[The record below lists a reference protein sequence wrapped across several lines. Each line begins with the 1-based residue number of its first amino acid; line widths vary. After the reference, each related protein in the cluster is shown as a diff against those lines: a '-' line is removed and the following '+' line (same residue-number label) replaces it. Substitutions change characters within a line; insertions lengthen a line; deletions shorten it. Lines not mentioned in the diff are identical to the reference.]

1 MVNSAERRICP
12 LFRGSPQRHPSEG
25 DTVDGRLIP
34 GKGRRHVLEVA
45 GSLEESFSI
54 QEGLA
59 ETGTNWLH
67 RKSME
72 Y

>member
-1 MVNSAERRICP
+1 MVNSAERRTCP
-12 LFRGSPQRHPSEG
+12 LFRGSPQRHPSVG

-34 GKGRRHVLEVA
+34 GKGGRHVLEVA

-54 QEGLA
+54 QEGVDG
-59 ETGTNWLH
+59 TGTDWLH
-67 RKSME
+67 QKSVK